1 MLKIDIGRERRVFP
15 DRSAVFDRRR
25 ENDAALM
32 TKEGSA
38 GGIALDGARINDDGP
53 HPRRKR
59 FMKMPDGKCRR
70 RDARSQRLGVF
81 GERTRLDNHALRV
94 REGL

>member
-1 MLKIDIGRERRVFP
+1 
-15 DRSAVFDRRR
+15 
-25 ENDAALM
+25 M

-59 FMKMPDGKCRR
+59 FMKMTDGKCRR

-81 GERTRLDNHALRV
+81 GVFGERTRLHNHALRV